1 VGKRPSVSFIYV
13 NYNSTQ
19 LLLCSLQSLRL
30 EEGDEIIIIDNA
42 SREDTSILD
51 RFRRVKLIR
60 NRRNRGFAGAV
71 NQGLKMARGDYIALV
86 NPDTVLFADTVDRL
100 VDFMEKNPEAGAVSP
115 QLLYPDF
122 TPQDSA
128 RRFPRLK
135 YLLSGRRSF
144 LTKLFPRNP
153 LSSEFLYKN
162 IVADDESPMEVE
174 SILGTFM
181 FLRREVLEG
190 VGLLDEGFFFFGE
203 DLDFCKRLWDAGWK
217 VYLHRGAKVIHYH
230 GMSRK
235 KLRFRTEWEKAR
247 SARRFISKHQK
258 PSLAGR
264 VILDLGLSFY
274 LLSLALK
281 DFLGLFTSEP
291 YWKWRV

>member
-1 VGKRPSVSFIYV
+1 V

-19 LLLCSLQSLRL
+19 LLLCSLRSLRL
-30 EEGDEIIIIDNA
+30 EEGDEIIVIDNA

-51 RFRRVKLIR
+51 RFEGIKLIR

-71 NQGLKMARGDYIALV
+71 NQGLRLAKGDYIALV
-86 NPDTVLFADTVDRL
+86 NPDTVLFLDTVEKL
-100 VDFMEKNPEAGAVSP
+100 VEFMEKNPEAGAVSP

-122 TPQDSA
+122 SPQDSA

-135 YLLSGRRSF
+135 YLLFGRRSL

-153 LSSEFLYKN
+153 LSSEFLYKD
-162 IVADDESPMEVE
+162 IAIEDESPLEVE

-181 FLRREVLEG
+181 FFRRDILQS
-190 VGLLDEGFFFFGE
+190 VGMLDEGFFFFGE
-203 DLDFCKRLWDAGWK
+203 DLDFCRRIRDAGWK
-217 VYLHRGAKVIHYH
+217 VYLHRGAKVLHYH

-247 SARRFISKHQK
+247 SARRFILKHQR
-258 PSLAGR
+258 PSLPGR
-264 VILDLGLSFY
+264 IVLDLGLAFY

-281 DFLGLFTSEP
+281 DFLGLFSSEP
-291 YWKWRV
+291 YWKWEV